1 MPFMHA
7 CLQLMALPYVCEL
20 LFLARRQPA
29 CVLPLS
35 YSFTSP
41 ALAFWQAWVC
51 LIMLHITLIHFSAI
65 HPGDVYSPLDHGH

>member
-1 MPFMHA
+1 MLFMHA
-7 CLQLMALPYVCEL
+7 CLQFMALPHVCEL
-20 LFLARRQPA
+20 LYLGQPA
-29 CVLPLS
+29 CVLPS

-41 ALAFWQAWVC
+41 ALAFWQAWVF